1 MQKRYYKTHYPL
13 LPMGAIGKSLR
24 VWVRI
29 GSANRPHVKRGTY
42 HASVFGFRLVYVG
55 MMS

>member
-1 MQKRYYKTHYPL
+1 MQKRYKARYPL
-13 LPMGAIGKSLR
+13 LPMRVISKSLR

-29 GSANRPHVKRGTY
+29 GSASRPHVKRGTY
-42 HASVFGFRLVYVG
+42 HASVFGFPHVYGG

>member
-1 MQKRYYKTHYPL
+1 MQKRYYKTQYPL

-42 HASVFGFRLVYVG
+42 HASVFGFRPVYVG